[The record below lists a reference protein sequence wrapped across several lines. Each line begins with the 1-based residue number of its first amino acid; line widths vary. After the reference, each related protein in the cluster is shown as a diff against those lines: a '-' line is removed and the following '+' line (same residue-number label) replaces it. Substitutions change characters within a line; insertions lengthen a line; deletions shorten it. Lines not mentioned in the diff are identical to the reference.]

1 MNFKKT
7 IILAAVLCFL
17 LIVFYLIESPKKDA
31 KKPEH
36 PLFLSGFDRAQAAA
50 VFLES
55 KAKGKISL
63 RKKADGWSVEVNK
76 KTYAADAA
84 TVDNLL
90 NTAAKI
96 RIESIVSR
104 SPGKYPAFEVD
115 AENGVDVRI
124 EDTTAQKSLAHFVV
138 GKSGPDLFST
148 YLRLADAQQVVLAS
162 GMLKMAFERELKD
175 WRNKTIFS
183 LNQQEITGYQVA
195 GDLQYQL
202 QKSANGA
209 WEMIAPEKFAP
220 KKELVEDCLKTIAAL
235 NAADFAEGR
244 LQDFQLDKP
253 AREITVTLKSGPA
266 RTLLIGKEKNAFQRF
281 VKKADADT
289 VYVLESYNLEKLSP
303 PLAVLKLGE
312 AAKDLQKKPAS
323 DQQQAQELKKEAAPQ
338 KKASKPAR
346 TASGKKKKRRK

>member
-17 LIVFYLIESPKKDA
+17 LIVFYLIEGPKKDA
-31 KKPEH
+31 TKQEH

-50 VFLES
+50 VFLKS
-55 KAKGKISL
+55 KAKGEISL
-63 RKKADGWSVEVNK
+63 RKKADGWSVAVNK
-76 KTYAADAA
+76 KTYAADPAS
-84 TVDNLL
+84 VDNLL
-90 NTAAKI
+90 DTAAKI

-104 SPGKYPAFEVD
+104 GPGKYQAFEVD

-124 EDTTAQKSLAHFVV
+124 DDAAQKSLAHFVV

-183 LNQQEITGYQVA
+183 LNQQEITGYQVT

-202 QKSANGA
+202 QKAATGA
-209 WEMIAPEKFAP
+209 WEAIAPEKFTP

-253 AREITVTLKSGPA
+253 AREITVTMKSGPT

-281 VKKADADT
+281 VKTADADT

-312 AAKDLQKKPAS
+312 AAKDLQKKPAP
-323 DQQQAQELKKEAAPQ
+323 DQKKGQELKKEAAPQ
-338 KKASKPAR
+338 KKASKSAR
-346 TASGKKKKRRK
+346 TASGKKKKKRK

>member
-7 IILAAVLCFL
+7 IIFAAVLCFL
-17 LIVFYLIESPKKDA
+17 LIVYYLIESPKKDA

-36 PLFLSGFDRAQAAA
+36 PLFLSGFDKAQAAA
-50 VFLES
+50 VFLKS
-55 KAKGKISL
+55 KAKGEISL
-63 RKKADGWSVEVNK
+63 RKKADGWVVAVNK
-76 KTYAADAA
+76 KTYAADPA
-84 TVDNLL
+84 VIDNLL
-90 NTAAKI
+90 ATTAKI

-104 SPGKYPAFEVD
+104 SPGKFQAFEVD

-124 EDTTAQKSLAHFVV
+124 DDAAQKSLAHFVV

-162 GMLKMAFERELKD
+162 GMLKMAFDRELKD

-183 LNQQEITGYQVA
+183 LNQQEITGYQAA
-195 GDLQYQL
+195 GDMQYQL
-202 QKSANGA
+202 QKGANSA
-209 WEMIAPEKFAP
+209 WEVTAPEKFAP
-220 KKELVEDCLKTIAAL
+220 KKEIVEDCLKTIAAL

-253 AREITVTLKSGPA
+253 MREITVTMKSGPA
-266 RTLLIGKEKNAFQRF
+266 RKLLIGKDKNAFQRF
-281 VKKADADT
+281 VKTADADT

-312 AAKDLQKKPAS
+312 AAKDLKKNPAPEQKQGPAV
-323 DQQQAQELKKEAAPQ
+323 KKEAAPQ
-338 KKASKPAR
+338 NKAAKPAR
-346 TASGKKKKRRK
+346 SGSGKKKKKRN

>member
-31 KKPEH
+31 AKPEH
-36 PLFLSGFDRAQAAA
+36 PLFIAGFDKAQAAA
-50 VFLES
+50 VFLKS
-55 KAKGKISL
+55 KAKGEISL
-63 RKKADGWSVEVNK
+63 RKKADGWSVEANK
-76 KTYAADAA
+76 KTYAADPAS
-84 TVDNLL
+84 VDNLL

-96 RIESIVSR
+96 RIESIVSQ
-104 SPGKYPAFEVD
+104 SPGKYQAFEVD
-115 AENGVDVRI
+115 AEKGVDVRI
-124 EDTTAQKSLAHFVV
+124 DDAAQKSLAHFVV

-183 LNQQEITGYQVA
+183 LNQQDITGYQVT

-202 QKSANGA
+202 QKAANSA

-220 KKELVEDCLKTIAAL
+220 KKEVVEDCLKTIAAL

-253 AREITVTLKSGPA
+253 ARQITITLKSGPA

-281 VKKADADT
+281 VKTADTDT

-303 PLAVLKLGE
+303 QLAVLKLGE
-312 AAKDLQKKPAS
+312 AAKAAAPAPTPDKK
-323 DQQQAQELKKEAAPQ
+323 QEPEVKKEAAAQ
-338 KKASKPAR
+338 NKAAKPAR
-346 TASGKKKKRRK
+346 TAPGKKKKKRK